1 METGQATDD
10 DDLAVAAVVESP
22 ARAPLPSGGLA
33 GWLLRNRV
41 QPVGPEAGEAHAE
54 QHAWWKVMCLTG
66 VDYFSSLA
74 YVPAIAVTA
83 AGAVSPLATLLIVA
97 LTLFGVLPMYR
108 RGARGGPPRG
118 RAGGGVGGGG
128 RRSWGAVVLGV
139 GRCGCGRPP
148 GAP

>member
-10 DDLAVAAVVESP
+10 DDLAVPAVVESP

-74 YVPAIAVTA
+74 YVPAIAVAA
-83 AGAVSPLATLLIVA
+83 AGAVSALATLLIVV
-97 LTLFGVLPMYR
+97 LTLFGVLPMYP
-108 RGARGGPPRG
+108 RGG
-118 RAGGGVGGGG
+118 AGGADAGPAQ
-128 RRSWGAVVLGV
+128 R
-139 GRCGCGRPP
+139 
-148 GAP
+148 